1 MTKKHSL
8 PAIYLRLSL
17 GLSTLIVLLVGAAL
31 ITLDT
36 QQHNEMVEQVSQGI
50 STQLKS
56 AMTQQVDSSVELA
69 DSVYHGA
76 TQALKAQLALKV
88 RQAHQ
93 QASKIL
99 KHNPDLP
106 LSRQKELIIDTL
118 RAIRFNDG
126 QGSIFI
132 VDNEG
137 KLQLPPAQP
146 TISKTKSDASAADSS
161 TATSAERQQFITN
174 TLNQV
179 KTQDEL
185 YIEGLTPALYSSDP
199 FQTEPTISFYKMLEP
214 LGWVIGTKASTDA
227 FESTAKAQL
236 IEILTK
242 LQANKPIKLF
252 IADEN
257 LMLLALPESVN
268 SINETDL
275 DKMLPE
281 NKQLVKNLIQL
292 AKNNENRVVEAHWLD
307 QSTNSYT
314 PILLYISLEPNWQW
328 LIGSYVT
335 LAEIE
340 QEIGLNKSRLTEQV
354 EEKLLEIAAIL
365 IIAYLIAV
373 IIGLMFYRKIRWHFS
388 LFIER
393 LQSAANDNHPVSS
406 DLISIQEFDTLAQT
420 MNEQLNKRAKLQQD
434 LEQLAQKDPLTD
446 LFNRRRMDELIS
458 LEVART
464 KRNKRPFCLV
474 LGDID
479 HFKSVNDN
487 YGHEVGDQV
496 ISAVANILKT
506 SLREQD
512 SIARWGGEEFLIMLP
527 DTAMEQ
533 AESVANKI
541 RLLCENHTLSYEDKQ
556 VRFTLTF
563 GIEEFDGSTDIKSA
577 IAAADD
583 ALYEGKNNGR
593 NIVVCNS
600 R

>member
-50 STQLKS
+50 SAQLKS

-76 TQALKAQLALKV
+76 TKALKAQLALKV

-137 KLQLPPAQP
+137 KLQLPPAHP

-292 AKNNENRVVEAHWLD
+292 AKNNENRVVEARWLD

-373 IIGLMFYRKIRWHFS
+373 MIGLMFYRKIRWHFS

>member
-31 ITLDT
+31 ITLNT

-50 STQLKS
+50 SAQLKS

-76 TQALKAQLALKV
+76 TKALKAQLALKV

-137 KLQLPPAQP
+137 KLQLPPAHP

-373 IIGLMFYRKIRWHFS
+373 MIGLMFYRKIRWHFS

-496 ISAVANILKT
+496 ISAVANILKA

>member
-31 ITLDT
+31 ITLNT

-50 STQLKS
+50 SAQLKS

-76 TQALKAQLALKV
+76 TKALKAQLALKV

-137 KLQLPPAQP
+137 KLQLPPAHP

-292 AKNNENRVVEAHWLD
+292 AKNNENRVVEARWLD

-373 IIGLMFYRKIRWHFS
+373 MIGLMFYRKIRWHFS